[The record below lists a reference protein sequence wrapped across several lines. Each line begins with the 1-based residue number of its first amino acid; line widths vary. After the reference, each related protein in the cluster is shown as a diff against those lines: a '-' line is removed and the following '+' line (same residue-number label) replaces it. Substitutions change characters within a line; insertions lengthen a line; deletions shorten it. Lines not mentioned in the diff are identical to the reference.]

1 MILID
6 THIWVWWVSESK
18 RLTLDLQESL
28 LNNIQGGIGVSV
40 ISCWEVANLVERN
53 RIRLGRSVRDWVS
66 IALGYPGVQLMD
78 MTPEI
83 AVTSTQLPG
92 DFHRDPA
99 DRILVA
105 TARIY
110 QIPLLTVDELIQAY
124 PHVQKVQH

>member
-40 ISCWEVANLVERN
+40 ISCWEIANLVERN
-53 RIRLGRSVRDWVS
+53 RLEFGRPVRNWIS
-66 IALGYPGVQLMD
+66 IALGYPGVQLIGL
-78 MTPEI
+78 TPDI

-92 DFHRDPA
+92 DFHSDPA

-124 PHVQKVQH
+124 PHVQKVQL